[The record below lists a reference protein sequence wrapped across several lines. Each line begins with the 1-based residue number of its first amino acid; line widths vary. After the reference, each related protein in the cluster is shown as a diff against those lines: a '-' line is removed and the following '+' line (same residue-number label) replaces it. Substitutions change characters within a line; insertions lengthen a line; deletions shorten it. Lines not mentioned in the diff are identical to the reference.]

1 MVDSWPMS
9 LFVGTV
15 LGFLTGLGTGGGSL
29 LMLWLTL
36 VVGIDSGIA
45 RTVNLMFFLP
55 AALIATL
62 LRLRGGRIPW
72 RKIILPII
80 AGSAS
85 AGLFAMIGSHL
96 DTSVLKKPFGLL
108 LIFMGMRE
116 LFYRPRKPK

>member
-1 MVDSWPMS
+1 MVNS
-9 LFVGTV
+9 LPISLVVGTV

-36 VVGIDSGIA
+36 VIGMDSSTA

-55 AALIATL
+55 AACIATL
-62 LRLRGGRIPW
+62 LRLRSRCIPW
-72 RKIILPII
+72 RKIILPIV

-85 AGLFAMIGSHL
+85 AGLFATIGRYL
-96 DTSVLKKPFGLL
+96 DTSILEKPFGLL
-108 LIFMGMRE
+108 LIIMGLRE

>member
-1 MVDSWPMS
+1 MVDSLPVS
-9 LFVGTV
+9 LIVGII

-29 LMLWLTL
+29 LVLWLTL
-36 VVGIDSGIA
+36 AVGMDSAIA

-62 LRLRGGRIPW
+62 LRLRKGCIPW

-96 DTSVLKKPFGLL
+96 DTSVLEKPFGIL
-108 LIFMGMRE
+108 LIFMGLRE
-116 LFYRPRKPK
+116 LFYRERKPK

>member
-1 MVDSWPMS
+1 MVGS
-9 LFVGTV
+9 LPVSLIVGAI

-29 LMLWLTL
+29 LVLWLTL
-36 VVGIDSGIA
+36 VLGMDSVSA

-62 LRLRGGRIPW
+62 LRLRKRCIPW
-72 RKIILPII
+72 KKIILPII

-96 DTSVLKKPFGLL
+96 DTSVLEKPFGLL
-108 LIFMGMRE
+108 LIVMGLRE
-116 LFYRPRKPK
+116 LFYRPQKPK

>member
-1 MVDSWPMS
+1 MVGS
-9 LFVGTV
+9 LPVSLIVGAI

-29 LMLWLTL
+29 LVLWLTL
-36 VVGIDSGIA
+36 VLGMDSVSA

-62 LRLRGGRIPW
+62 LRLRKRCIPW
-72 RKIILPII
+72 KKIILPII

-96 DTSVLKKPFGLL
+96 DTSVLEKPFGLL
-108 LIFMGMRE
+108 LIVMGLRE

>member
-1 MVDSWPMS
+1 MVGS
-9 LFVGTV
+9 LPVSLIVGAI
-15 LGFLTGLGTGGGSL
+15 LGFFTGLGTGGGSL
-29 LMLWLTL
+29 LVLWLTL
-36 VVGIDSGIA
+36 VLGMDSVSA

-62 LRLRGGRIPW
+62 LRLRKRCIPW
-72 RKIILPII
+72 KKIILPII

-96 DTSVLKKPFGLL
+96 DTSVLEKPFGLL
-108 LIFMGMRE
+108 LIVMGLRE